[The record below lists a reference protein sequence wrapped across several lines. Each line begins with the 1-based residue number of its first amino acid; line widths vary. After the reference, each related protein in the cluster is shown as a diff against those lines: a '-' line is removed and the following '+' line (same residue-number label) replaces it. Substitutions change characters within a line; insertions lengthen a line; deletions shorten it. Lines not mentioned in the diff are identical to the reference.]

1 MNDLKYMD
9 AYDHD
14 LSKRKADFLS
24 KIADLRK
31 LVLEL
36 GQDAL
41 VLSLSANFAWITS
54 GARSYVF
61 MATEGGVGSIYVDA
75 KRVAVLTNEIEGHR
89 VVHEEMRGLES
100 EVTLVQDPWH
110 AQRSALDMA
119 KELAKS
125 DKVAMDAT
133 DAELA
138 GRIAVMRSTLTP
150 YEMEVFRHLGKD
162 CGEIIGEVAR
172 TVRPTMTEWEIAAQL
187 SAKMWERGITPV
199 VMLVAADERV
209 DNIRHPL
216 PTKKRVKNKAMLV
229 ICGQR
234 AGLIASTTRLVYITT
249 PNATIPEDL
258 LRRHEAATYVDAV
271 LIANTRAAGVKA
283 GDMLKIAQ
291 DAYTEKGFD
300 GEWKFHHQ
308 GGCAAYKSREWVAN
322 PSVNRVTGLNQ
333 AYAWN
338 PSVAGTKSEDTV
350 LCYANADGEPVVEV
364 ISVSPGWPVIEHTI
378 GDITIARPQILH
390 LQYLCLSVTGEC
402 SRQKR

>member
-9 AYDHD
+9 AFDHD
-14 LSKRKADFLS
+14 VTERKADFQHKVAHVRSLM
-24 KIADLRK
+24 K
-31 LVLEL
+31 EL
-36 GQDAL
+36 GYDAV

-61 MATEGGVGSIYVDA
+61 MATEGGAGSIYVDA
-75 KRVAVLTNEIEGHR
+75 TQVAVLTNEIEGHR
-89 VVHEEMRGLES
+89 LVNEEMRGLQGD
-100 EVTLVQDPWH
+100 VKLVQDPWH
-110 AQRSALDMA
+110 AQRSHTEVA

-125 DKVAMDAT
+125 DKVAVDAS
-133 DAELA
+133 DAALANRIAEL
-138 GRIAVMRSTLTP
+138 RSTLTA
-150 YEMEVFRHLGKD
+150 YERQVFRALGKD
-162 CGEIIGEVAR
+162 CGEIIGDVAR
-172 TVRPTMTEWEIAAQL
+172 AVRPTMTEWEIASEL
-187 SAKMWERGITPV
+187 SAKMWARGITPV

-216 PTKKRVKNKAMLV
+216 PTKKRVKHKAMLV

-234 AGLIASTTRLVYITT
+234 AGLIASTTRVVYITTT
-249 PNATIPEDL
+249 PNATIPADL

-271 LIANTRAAGVKA
+271 LMANTRTAGVKA
-283 GDMLKIAQ
+283 GDMLQIAQ
-291 DAYTEKGFD
+291 DAYAEKGFG

-350 LCYANADGEPVVEV
+350 LCYANAQGAPVVEV
-364 ISVSPGWPVIEHTI
+364 ITSSPEWPVIEHTI
-378 GDITIARPQILH
+378 GDVTIGRPTILH
-390 LQYLCLSVTGEC
+390 LQY
-402 SRQKR
+402 

>member
-14 LSKRKADFLS
+14 LSKRKADFLR
-24 KIADLRK
+24 KVADLRN
-31 LVLEL
+31 LMQEL
-36 GQDAL
+36 RHDAL

-89 VVHEEMRGLES
+89 LVNEEMRGLEN
-100 EVTLVQDPWH
+100 EIILVQDPWH
-110 AQRSALDMA
+110 AQRSAVDMA

-125 DKVAMDAT
+125 DKVAVDAS
-133 DAELA
+133 DADLA
-138 GRIAVMRSTLTP
+138 GRVAVMRSTLTS
-150 YEMEVFRHLGKD
+150 YEIEIFRNLGKD

-172 TVRPTMTEWEIAAQL
+172 GVRPTMTEWEIAAQL
-187 SAKMWERGITPV
+187 SAKMWEHGITPV

-234 AGLIASTTRLVYITT
+234 AGLILSTTRVVYITTT
-249 PNATIPEDL
+249 PNATIPDDL

-271 LIANTRAAGVKA
+271 LIANTRTAGIKA

-291 DAYTEKGFD
+291 DAYAAKGFD

-322 PSVNRVTGLNQ
+322 PSVNRVTGLDQ

-350 LCYANADGEPVVEV
+350 LCYANAEGKPVVDV
-364 ISVSPGWPVIEHTI
+364 ISVSPDWPVIEHTI
-378 GDITIARPQILH
+378 GDVTIARPLILH
-390 LQYLCLSVTGEC
+390 MQY
-402 SRQKR
+402 